1 MHDYVTWLRDSSPYI
16 NSHRDRTFVVML
28 PGDGVEHANFAN
40 IVHDRAAAQPGVR
53 LVLVFGS
60 RPQIEARLA
69 ARGIT
74 PRFHRDLRI
83 TDGPTM
89 ECVID
94 AVGQLRIAPEA
105 RLSMDKA
112 ASPMQGRTPA
122 GGPATV
128 TARPIGVL
136 DGVDLHHTGEVRRID
151 RKGIGRLLDE
161 RTIVLLSPLGY
172 SPPERSSTA
181 CEDVATRAAIDLQAD
196 KLVLYGAETGLLDES
211 GKLVRELRP
220 QQIPAYV
227 ERLGSQYQA
236 ELLDAA
242 AQACRGGVRRS
253 HVVSYVDDGALLNE
267 LFTRDGAG
275 TLVTQSSVRATA
287 RGDHR
292 GCRRA
297 DRSDHPVGRAG
308 HSGAALTRGAGTR
321 GRAVQHRRAR
331 RVDHRL
337 RSALSD
343 RRLGC
348 RRAGLPGGQSGIPS
362 WRARRRVART
372 HRGAC
377 PGAGA
382 EEADRAHHAYRALVR
397 ERGFEPISVDRL
409 PAARLAVQ
417 LPAQLEDLRKA
428 ALNRRRAHGPAFPS
442 VQGSSTVPLSCTV
455 LGTRRSSAC
464 TGDGS
469 HKASAP
475 LDRRD

>member
-28 PGDGVEHANFAN
+28 PGDGLEHANFAN
-40 IVHDRAAAQPGVR
+40 IVHDLVLLHSLGVR

-69 ARGIT
+69 ARGIE
-74 PRFHRDLRI
+74 PRFHRDLRV
-83 TDGPTM
+83 TDAPTM

-94 AVGQLRIAPEA
+94 AVGQLRIALEA
-105 RLSMDKA
+105 RLSMDMA
-112 ASPMQGRTPA
+112 ASPMQGARLRVA
-122 GGPATV
+122 GGNFV

-172 SPPERSSTA
+172 SPTGEIFNLA

-196 KLVLYGAETGLLDES
+196 KLVLYGAEPGLLDES

-253 HVVSYVDDGALLNE
+253 HVVSYADDGALLNE
-267 LFTRDGAG
+267 LFTRDGGG
-275 TLVTQSSVRATA
+275 TLVTQEQFEQLREATIEDVGGLIDLITPLEEQGILVRRSREVLERGVEQFSIVGRDGLIIACA
-287 RGDHR
+287 ALYPIADSNAGELACLAVNPEYRHGGRGDELLER
-292 GCRRA
+292 IEE
-297 DRSDHPVGRAG
+297 
-308 HSGAALTRGAGTR
+308 
-321 GRAVQHRRAR
+321 RAR
-331 RVDHRL
+331 
-337 RSALSD
+337 AL
-343 RRLGC
+343 
-348 RRAGLPGGQSGIPS
+348 GLKKLI
-362 WRARRRVART
+362 VLTTRT
-372 HRGAC
+372 
-377 PGAGA
+377 
-382 EEADRAHHAYRALVR
+382 AHWFQ

-409 PAARLAVQ
+409 PAARASLYNFQ
-417 LPAQLEDLRKA
+417 RNSKIFEK
-428 ALNRRRAHGPAFPS
+428 
-442 VQGSSTVPLSCTV
+442 PL
-455 LGTRRSSAC
+455 
-464 TGDGS
+464 
-469 HKASAP
+469 
-475 LDRRD
+475 